1 MVRENTKLIVA
12 FVVPVLI
19 IAGVV
24 GYQMYREEEV
34 PIEVDEGFAE
44 MTVTVPPYPEM
55 ESYNQTTTATTYING
70 KNNTLELTVH
80 PMRWTIGFAD
90 IRISVE
96 SVLEPELEPT
106 DLIIMVRTVEA
117 PDVQRCGQYVRPPI
131 PDGDISN
138 LSLWPTHENRHTS
151 MGDRESFIGFNINGN
166 EFYFQNLKYSVEY
179 PLIDEHDGLESP
191 ITVEITAVLRGLS
204 EDVKATIR
212 VSYIP
217 MGGRTPLRG

>member
-1 MVRENTKLIVA
+1 MNLKSKKLIAV
-12 FVVPVLI
+12 FVVPVVI
-19 IAGVV
+19 IAAVA
-24 GYQMYREEEV
+24 GYYLYPVEE
-34 PIEVDEGFAE
+34 PLRIDEGYAE

-70 KNNTLELTVH
+70 KNNTLELNVH
-80 PMRWTIGFAD
+80 PMFWKVSFAD
-90 IRISVE
+90 IRISIE

-106 DLIIMVRTVEA
+106 DMIITVRTVEA

-138 LSLWPTHENRHTS
+138 LSVWHTYENRHTS
-151 MGDRESFIGFNINGN
+151 VGDRESYIGFNINSN

-179 PLIDEHDGLESP
+179 PLIDEQEGLESP

-204 EDVKATIR
+204 EDVKATVR
-212 VSYIP
+212 VTYVP
-217 MGGRTPLRG
+217 TGGEVL

>member
-1 MVRENTKLIVA
+1 MKGDNTKIIAA
-12 FVVPVLI
+12 FLVPVLI

-24 GYQMYREEEV
+24 GYQLYREDEI

-55 ESYNQTTTATTYING
+55 ASYNQTATATTYING

-80 PMRWTIGFAD
+80 PMFWKVSFAD

-106 DLIIMVRTVEA
+106 DLIIMVKTVEA
-117 PDVQRCGQYVRPPI
+117 PDIQRCGQYVRPPI

-138 LSLWPTHENRHTS
+138 LSLWPTYEKRHTS
-151 MGDRESFIGFNINGN
+151 IGDRESFIGFYINSN

-179 PLIDEHDGLESP
+179 PLIDEHEGLESP
-191 ITVEITAVLRGLS
+191 ITIEITAVLRGLS
-204 EDVKATIR
+204 KDVITTVR
-212 VSYIP
+212 VNYVP
-217 MGGRTPLRG
+217 TERW

>member
-1 MVRENTKLIVA
+1 MNLKSKKLIAV
-12 FVVPVLI
+12 FVVPVVI
-19 IAGVV
+19 IAAVA
-24 GYQMYREEEV
+24 GYYLYPVEE
-34 PIEVDEGFAE
+34 PLRIDEGYAE

-80 PMRWTIGFAD
+80 PMFWKVSFAD

-106 DLIIMVRTVEA
+106 DLIITVRTVEA

-138 LSLWPTHENRHTS
+138 LSVWHTYENRHTS
-151 MGDRESFIGFNINGN
+151 VGDRESYIGFNINSN

-179 PLIDEHDGLESP
+179 PLIDEQEGLESP

-204 EDVKATIR
+204 EDVKATVR
-212 VSYIP
+212 VTYVP
-217 MGGRTPLRG
+217 TGGEVL

>member
-1 MVRENTKLIVA
+1 MNLKDKRLIAV
-12 FVVPVLI
+12 FVVPVVI
-19 IAGVV
+19 IAAVA
-24 GYQMYREEEV
+24 GYYLYPVEE
-34 PIEVDEGFAE
+34 PLRIDEGYAE

-80 PMRWTIGFAD
+80 PMFWKVSFAD
-90 IRISVE
+90 IRISIE

-106 DLIIMVRTVEA
+106 DMIITVRTVEA

-138 LSLWPTHENRHTS
+138 LSVWHTYENRHTS
-151 MGDRESFIGFNINGN
+151 IGDRESYIGFNINGN

-179 PLIDEHDGLESP
+179 PLIDEHEGLESP

-204 EDVKATIR
+204 EDVKATVR
-212 VSYIP
+212 VTYVP
-217 MGGRTPLRG
+217 TGGEVL

>member
-1 MVRENTKLIVA
+1 MNLKSKKLIAV
-12 FVVPVLI
+12 FVVPVVI
-19 IAGVV
+19 IAAVA
-24 GYQMYREEEV
+24 GYYLYPVEE
-34 PIEVDEGFAE
+34 PLRIDEGYAE

-70 KNNTLELTVH
+70 KNNTLELNVH
-80 PMRWTIGFAD
+80 PMFWKVSFAD

-106 DLIIMVRTVEA
+106 DLIITVRTVEA

-138 LSLWPTHENRHTS
+138 LSVWHTYENRHTS
-151 MGDRESFIGFNINGN
+151 IGDRESYIGFNINSN

-179 PLIDEHDGLESP
+179 PLIDEQEGLESP

-204 EDVKATIR
+204 EDVKATVR
-212 VSYIP
+212 VTYVP
-217 MGGRTPLRG
+217 TGGEVL